1 MFNIYLKKL
10 FFPSFSHVSFTHSPQ
25 FYPLRSATAR
35 GATMRPRGD
44 EHCARCDFHA
54 PFKPTGAHV
63 ALNGAWAEAVGLGR
77 MQ

>member
-1 MFNIYLKKL
+1 
-10 FFPSFSHVSFTHSPQ
+10 
-25 FYPLRSATAR
+25 
-35 GATMRPRGD
+35 MRPRGD